1 MEQHSFCRSSDGN
14 EVLALTEKIASRF
27 IWALELLDIQ
37 PNDRILEI
45 GCGHGVAISVIG
57 DLLDQGKIIGIDRSF
72 DMVELA
78 RQKNRDH
85 LKSGKAVI
93 QPVSLDRAD
102 FGHQRF
108 DRIFAIN
115 VSLFEQQADRG
126 LDIIREALAPGG
138 CLFVFFQPPNSSK
151 TRELAERTI
160 ANLTANGFAIE
171 RVSFKDIDPATATC
185 IKATVA

>member
-1 MEQHSFCRSSDGN
+1 M
-14 EVLALTEKIASRF
+14 ALTEKIASRF

-37 PNDRILEI
+37 PDDRILEI
-45 GCGHGVAISVIG
+45 GCGHGIAVSVIG
-57 DLLDQGKIIGIDRSF
+57 DMLDQGRVTAIDRSY

-78 RQKNRDH
+78 RQKNQGH

-102 FGHQRF
+102 FGDERF

-126 LDIIREALAPGG
+126 LDIVKRALVPGG
-138 CLFVFFQPPNSSK
+138 RLFVIFQPPNSSN
-151 TRELAERTI
+151 TSQLADRTI
-160 ANLTANGFAIE
+160 RNLEVNGFTIE
-171 RVSFKDIDPATATC
+171 RVSFKDLDPATAMC
-185 IKATVA
+185 VEATVA